1 MDRRLRR
8 PRVFADKRRRRH
20 RVSYEGR
27 MRWSAIWD
35 DLKVTLVI
43 VVISGIVLATL
54 WSDLKC
60 YLATVRP
67 HSAPGPSRALTP
79 PVETP
84 VHASAPH
91 PPGIAAEPPRS
102 PMETTPEVRGADQAA
117 TGAQEAPPTPVLK
130 APRRTPVKPVRARP
144 KPNIHGEGTAGTRAH
159 RDRDAATGCNLALEE
174 CGFPAPPPRPQSIYE
189 YEVWTGTK

>member
-8 PRVFADKRRRRH
+8 PRVFPDKRRRRH
-20 RVSYEGR
+20 RVSYEDW

-35 DLKVTLVI
+35 HLKVTMVI

-67 HSAPGPSRALTP
+67 NSAPGPSLALTP
-79 PVETP
+79 PVDTT
-84 VHASAPH
+84 VNASDPH

-102 PMETTPEVRGADQAA
+102 PMETTPEVRGADQAP

-130 APRRTPVKPVRARP
+130 DLRRMQVKPVRARP
-144 KPNIHGEGTAGTRAH
+144 KPKIQGDSAARTRAH
-159 RDRDAATGCNLALEE
+159 QDGDEATGCNLSLEE
-174 CGFPAPPPRPQSIYE
+174 CGFTAPPPRPQSIYE
-189 YEVWTGTK
+189 YEVWTWPK